1 MNLTC
6 KICNITFEDNNKLTA
21 HIKYFHKMKIKD
33 YYDNYFKK
41 DNDGICKTCGKPTE
55 FLSLRLG
62 YREYCCNKCVQTSKE
77 IQEKIKKTN
86 QERYGSDYY
95 SKTDKWLNGVK
106 KTNQEKYG
114 CDFAGQNKEV
124 KEKAL
129 KTCLEKYGTTTY
141 SQTEECKQKMAD
153 TNTKKYGKSAI
164 MQVEEFK
171 EKSVKTCQE
180 KYGKDNVSQVK
191 EIQDKKI
198 ETNQQRYGV
207 DWFSNPEKTKE
218 TSLKKYGVS
227 NYTKTDEY
235 KEKTIRTNLEKY
247 GVPYYSQ
254 SKKWLD
260 ETKEICLKKF
270 GVEHPSQNH
279 DIRCK
284 SQQKYLYNMKYFD
297 SSWELAYY
305 IWLKDHNI
313 DFKYQPSISFEYEYN
328 SSKHI
333 YHPDFLVESEIYEI
347 KGPQFFK
354 DGKMINPY
362 DPSLNDL
369 YEAKH
374 QCMIKNNIK
383 IITDCTEYIDYIGE
397 KYGNDY
403 LKQFKYDNIVEMFNN
418 LPEFP
423 YFNITK
429 LSLNSPYAIIQQY
442 HKSIWDAHIK
452 NKPSPKAAWS
462 NQEIMAKVI
471 SNRLVYQ
478 APPYTAD
485 KIRQGLNVTKLAPKV
500 SVFKPSLGIYL
511 ISRYLNDYNEIFDPF
526 SGFSGRML
534 ASVKCDKKYIGQ
546 DINQKHVE
554 ESNNIITD
562 FKISSASVVQ
572 KDILESSGE
581 YDCLFTCPPY
591 ENIEQWN
598 DNELIMTCDQWIDE
612 CLKRFKCKNYLFVV
626 DNTEKYKNNVVE
638 EICNKS
644 HFGNNKEYIVLI

>member
-1 MNLTC
+1 MNLIC
-6 KICNITFEDNNKLTA
+6 KICNIIFEDNNKLTA

-95 SKTDKWLNGVK
+95 SKTDKWLNSVK

-114 CDFAGQNKEV
+114 CDFAGQNKDV

-207 DWFSNPEKTKE
+207 DWFNNNKKAFKTNIQ
-218 TSLKKYGVS
+218 KYGV
-227 NYTKTDEY
+227 
-235 KEKTIRTNLEKY
+235 KY
-247 GVPYYSQ
+247 PM
-254 SKKWLD
+254 
-260 ETKEICLKKF
+260 
-270 GVEHPSQNH
+270 QNH

-328 SSKHI
+328 NSKHV
-333 YHPDFLVESEIYEI
+333 YHPDFLVETEIYEI

-374 QCMIKNNIK
+374 QCIIKNNIK
-383 IITDCTEYIDYIGE
+383 IITDCTEYIDYVNQ

-403 LKQFKYDNIVEMFNN
+403 LKQFKYDNIVEMFNS

-423 YFNITK
+423 YFNLTR
-429 LSLNSPYAIIQQY
+429 LSLSSPYAIIQQY

-452 NKPSPKAAWS
+452 NKLSPKAAWG

-471 SNRLVYQ
+471 SNRFVYQ
-478 APPYTAD
+478 SPPYTAD

-511 ISRYLNDYNEIFDPF
+511 INRYLNNYNEIFDPF

-534 ASVKCDKKYIGQ
+534 AAVKCDKKYIGQ

-562 FKISSASVVQ
+562 FKISSASVIQ

-598 DNELIMTCDQWIDE
+598 DDELVMTCDQWIDE

-626 DNTEKYKNNVVE
+626 DSTEKYKNNIVE

>member
-1 MNLTC
+1 MNLIC

-41 DNDGICKTCGKPTE
+41 DNDGVCKTCGKPTE

-95 SKTDKWLNGVK
+95 SKTDKWLNSVK

-114 CDFAGQNKEV
+114 CDFAGQNKDV

-207 DWFSNPEKTKE
+207 DWFNNNKKAFKTNIQ
-218 TSLKKYGVS
+218 KY
-227 NYTKTDEY
+227 
-235 KEKTIRTNLEKY
+235 
-247 GVPYYSQ
+247 
-254 SKKWLD
+254 
-260 ETKEICLKKF
+260 

-328 SSKHI
+328 SSKHV

-362 DPSLNDL
+362 DASLNDL

-374 QCMIKNNIK
+374 RCMVENNIK
-383 IITDCTEYIDYIGE
+383 IITDCTEYIDYVDQ

-403 LKQFKYDNIVEMFNN
+403 LKQFKYDSIVEIFNS
-418 LPEFP
+418 LTEFP
-423 YFNITK
+423 YFNLTK
-429 LSLNSPYAIIQQY
+429 LSLGSPYAVIQQY

-452 NKPSPKAAWS
+452 NKLSPKSAWD

-511 ISRYLNDYNEIFDPF
+511 INRYLNNYNEIFDPF

-534 ASVKCDKKYIGQ
+534 AAFKCNKKYIGQ

-598 DNELIMTCDQWIDE
+598 DNELVMTCDQWIDE